1 LSVIPAGAPALLQ
14 QARIVSEFD
23 FLVRDPQ
30 VLLQRLR
37 LGCQRERQFHL
48 IFPNL
53 LVDSSRLSKMNQQKV
68 GNVYQNPMKN
78 YRRFAE
84 QHLFE
89 IKKNS
94 DLSSMDMMNLLID
107 TKHCDN

>member
-1 LSVIPAGAPALLQ
+1 
-14 QARIVSEFD
+14 
-23 FLVRDPQ
+23 
-30 VLLQRLR
+30 
-37 LGCQRERQFHL
+37 
-48 IFPNL
+48 
-53 LVDSSRLSKMNQQKV
+53 MNQQKV

-107 TKHCDN
+107 TKHCDNWYVLYMCKIIRNNQFTQNIFLQNLSEQLLNNWRWQAFSDSEVVC